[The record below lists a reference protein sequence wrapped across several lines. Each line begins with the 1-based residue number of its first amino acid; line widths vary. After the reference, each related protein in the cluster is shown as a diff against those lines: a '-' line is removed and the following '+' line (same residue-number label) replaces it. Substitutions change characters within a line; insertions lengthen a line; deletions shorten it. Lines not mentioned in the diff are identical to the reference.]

1 MNYSLVAAEPLFLRA
16 RRPPPY
22 VPGPGAK
29 RAAAEVGRRLKDAR
43 RAAGMTR
50 DALGRALGVGTQTLR
65 RYETGERRIPPA
77 RLAAAAVLL
86 GLPLS
91 WFFREADAPGEDGEG

>member
-1 MNYSLVAAEPLFLRA
+1 MDYSLPAVEPLFLRA
-16 RRPPPY
+16 RKPPPY

-29 RAAAEVGRRLKDAR
+29 RVAAEIGGRLKEAR

-50 DALGRALGVGTQTLR
+50 DALGRALGIGADTLR
-65 RYETGERRIPPA
+65 RYETGERRIPPV
-77 RLAAAAVLL
+77 RLAAATVLF

-91 WFFREADAPGEDGEG
+91 WFFRERDAAGEDEGD